1 MVTVNRRAA
10 RRQLRLTTADAGAR
24 RIAGAL
30 VRGGKVDAPE
40 CPLAELFPDAPQAVK
55 VTTKMATQAG
65 FCKRRVEVTTRLAI
79 HD

>member
-10 RRQLRLTTADAGAR
+10 RRQLRLTTADAGTR

-30 VRGGKVDAPE
+30 VRGGKVDAE
-40 CPLAELFPDAPQAVK
+40 CPLAELFPDAPPAVK

>member
-10 RRQLRLTTADAGAR
+10 RRQLRLTTADAGTR

-30 VRGGKVDAPE
+30 VRGDKVDAPE

-65 FCKRRVEVTTRLAI
+65 FCRRRVEVTTRLAI
-79 HD
+79 HG